1 MLLATASPYSPY
13 VPPVQRR
20 FDFAPRP
27 LVAPPALARWW
38 VRNEHVLGSAVHI
51 ELWCEQPRAGAGVA
65 AAALEEIQRV
75 HRLLA
80 PHSAA
85 SELARINREA
95 AHHAVAL
102 SAEMTHLLGRG
113 LALAQWSGGALAIT
127 NQTGGWQ
134 QLVLCEQRRTVRFLC
149 SGLRLVLDGLVQ
161 GHAADQACAVLAAR
175 GVQHA
180 VVAVG
185 DSRRVLGTRQ
195 GRPWQVVVAA
205 QSDMQSDM
213 QSDLQSEVQ
222 SEVQSDMRGDVRGDV
237 QPAAQPPAAQPPA
250 AALTVQLQ
258 GGRAISTARGATSHP
273 QQPSLLCATAMA
285 GDALT
290 SSAVCQA
297 VQGLGSERGLA
308 LASSLP
314 GVQAW
319 ACQPVV

>member
-20 FDFAPRP
+20 FDFAPRAAA
-27 LVAPPALARWW
+27 APPALAHWW
-38 VRNEHVLGSAVHI
+38 VREEQVLGIPVHI
-51 ELWCEQPRAGAGVA
+51 ELWCDQPRAGAAHVA
-65 AAALEEIQRV
+65 AVLEEVQRV

-102 SAEMTHLLGRG
+102 SAEMAHLLGCG
-113 LALAQWSGGALAIT
+113 LALAQWSEGALAIT

-134 QLVLCEQRRTVRFLC
+134 HLVLCEQRRTLRFLRG
-149 SGLRLVLDGLVQ
+149 GLRLVLDGLAQ

-185 DSRRVLGTRQ
+185 DSRRVLGSRQ
-195 GRPWQVVVAA
+195 GRPWQVLVAA
-205 QSDMQSDM
+205 PVGQ
-213 QSDLQSEVQ
+213 
-222 SEVQSDMRGDVRGDV
+222 
-237 QPAAQPPAAQPPA
+237 AAQPTHAAAHAPIHAPADQPVAPPADQPLVQPPT

-258 GGRAISTARGATSHP
+258 AGRALSTARGASRNP
-273 QQPSLLCATAMA
+273 LQPSPLCTTAVA

-290 SSAVCQA
+290 SSAVCQT
-297 VQGLGSERGLA
+297 VQALGRERGLA
-308 LASSLP
+308 LACSLP

-319 ACQPVV
+319 ASQPVV